1 MKSHMPD
8 VENLDRFQIEAI
20 YAFKLAEHNTDTAA
34 DIMHIT
40 RAAMYNDLAIVKKRT
55 GLNPYEKD
63 QFRQILEE
71 VEAVRKEKMH
81 GANFDIGS
89 YLCGK

>member
-1 MKSHMPD
+1 MPD
-8 VENLDRFQIEAI
+8 VEKLDRFQIEAI
-20 YAFKLAEHNTDTAA
+20 YAFELAEHNTETAA

-40 RAAMYNDLAIVKKRT
+40 RAAMYNDLTIVKERT
-55 GLNPYEKD
+55 GLNPYKQD
-63 QFRQILEE
+63 QLCQLLEE

-89 YLCGK
+89 YLCGE